1 MCSKSCNFPSAQ
13 LLEYRRE
20 LVKVAD
26 RLNPQSQELMDIM
39 ASALAIDQL
48 RILHEGI
55 TGCQCW
61 YEAMAGRLAVV
72 NG

>member
-1 MCSKSCNFPSAQ
+1 MSCSFPATQ

-20 LVKVAD
+20 LVKMAD
-26 RLNPQSQELMDIM
+26 RLDPESQELRDAM

-55 TGCQCW
+55 TNCQCW
-61 YEAMAGRLAVV
+61 YLALAETAALTR
-72 NG
+72 

>member
-1 MCSKSCNFPSAQ
+1 MSCEFPSAQ

-20 LVKVAD
+20 IVRVAD
-26 RLNPQSQELMDIM
+26 QLTSDSPELRDIL

-61 YEAMAGRLAVV
+61 YKALAAAAVAA
-72 NG
+72 